1 MPTDTSIFESS
12 SCHFHE
18 DQDIHVEWFL
28 AEDDP
33 DRDLQNVRGLIIDA
47 EVVPQVRD
55 LQTTGTSRLVGVSD
69 RESLFTKVQ
78 LISTCFVDNNPSIVW
93 REPDPQGDKPILGKI
108 VIQNIVTRS

>member
-55 LQTTGTSRLVGVSD
+55 LQTTGTSRL
-69 RESLFTKVQ
+69 
-78 LISTCFVDNNPSIVW
+78 
-93 REPDPQGDKPILGKI
+93 GDKPILGKI